1 MSTNYTEHLGLTLW
15 EANDPVLRTEFNAN
29 HTKLDAALKA
39 LSTAHGCV
47 TGTYAGAT
55 NSNRVIIHA
64 GFRPSMAVILAP
76 HPDSTSSSDVMCLL
90 AIGNATAR
98 LKRSSG
104 GVVTVES
111 PFTDTGLNLEEGSSN
126 KYGLNY
132 SGQTY
137 YYMLFH

>member
-47 TGTYAGAT
+47 TGTYAGGA
-55 NSNRVIIHA
+55 NSERVIIDA

-76 HPDSTSSSDVMCLL
+76 HTGDTNSSDVVCLL

-98 LKRSSG
+98 LKRSTSG
-104 GVVTVES
+104 TITVEN
-111 PFTDTGLNLEEGSSN
+111 PFSDTGLNLKEVSSS